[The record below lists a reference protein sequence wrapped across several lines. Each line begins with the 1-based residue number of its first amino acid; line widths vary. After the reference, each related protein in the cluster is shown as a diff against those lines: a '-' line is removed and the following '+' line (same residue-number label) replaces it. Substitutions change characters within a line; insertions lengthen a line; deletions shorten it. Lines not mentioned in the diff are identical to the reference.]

1 MPKYMFQASYT
12 LEGVNGLLKVG
23 GSSREKAIGE
33 TIESVGGNMEAFY
46 YAFGEDDIYLIAE
59 LPDNEAATAISLQ
72 IGAKG
77 AITIKT
83 TVLLDPATID
93 EASKRAVSYTPPGG

>member
-46 YAFGEDDIYLIAE
+46 YAFGDDDIYLIAE

-72 IGAKG
+72 IAARG
-77 AITIKT
+77 AIAIKT
-83 TVLLDPATID
+83 TVLLEPATID
-93 EASKRAVSYTPPGG
+93 EASKRVVSYTPPGG